1 MGIEKILRSPEWA
14 SKYFFAK
21 IFAAAAASF
30 VNLHYPYELQLN
42 LHNLHINSI
51 LKYIKY
57 LTPGVGIEKLSRVVE
72 WAAKIFYRA
81 TSGPQNIFL

>member
-1 MGIEKILRSPEWA
+1 MDFKKNIEKSRVGIEIL
-14 SKYFFAK
+14 F
-21 IFAAAAASF
+21 SF

-57 LTPGVGIEKLSRVVE
+57 FTPRVGIEKLSSVVE
-72 WAAKIFYRA
+72 WAAKIYYCVM
-81 TSGPQNIFL
+81 SGPLKVFL

>member
-1 MGIEKILRSPEWA
+1 MGIEKILRIPEWA
-14 SKYFFAK
+14 SKYFFGK

-30 VNLHYPYELQLN
+30 VNLCYPFELQLN

-57 LTPGVGIEKLSRVVE
+57 LTPRVGIEKLWRVIE
-72 WAAKIFYRA
+72 WAAKIYYRA
-81 TSGPQNIFL
+81 MSGPRNIFL